1 LKQKTSFQTCKLI
14 YNEGG
19 FGLNGLNRGL
29 TSTLGRHGIWNM
41 VYFGIYHN
49 IKVFIPKT
57 DVLTFL
63 FKKYFFINQIK
74 IHYIFKE
81 QGNRV
86 FLQELNWVFWSV
98 SLS

>member
-1 LKQKTSFQTCKLI
+1 MSSFQTCKLI

-49 IKVFIPKT
+49 IKNIMPKT
-57 DVLTFL
+57 DVFNFSLNFYTNIITDL
-63 FKKYFFINQIK
+63 FFFNRIKHQI
-74 IHYIFKE
+74 IFTE
-81 QGNRV
+81 V
-86 FLQELNWVFWSV
+86 
-98 SLS
+98 